1 MDKKEVDSE
10 ERFLFL
16 SFWIAQRR
24 AILDRVSVKTM
35 EWFNLYTARDN
46 VGYETGQLRPGKLG
60 QWDLFGWLTD
70 PEIGCDENE
79 ALIASGLT
87 AAEVADER
95 RRENLRENCVDPD
108 NEAEVADFERRRSMS
123 SEELDAEIERM
134 ERELA

>member
-79 ALIASGLT
+79 ALIASGLN